1 MEYSDKV
8 RWLRRYQEA
17 QRLQQVLEEEAA
29 RLRAEAE
36 RVTPLFRDLPGSG
49 GAGRDKLPA
58 AVERIIDAD
67 QELQAQVNCC
77 QAIRR
82 EVVEAINTVQD
93 SRRHEVLHRRYLLG
107 QRWEQIAVEMHLNFR
122 WVTKL
127 HRRSIENLALES
139 PIEPVL

>member
-49 GAGRDKLPA
+49 AAGRDKLPA
-58 AVERIIDAD
+58 AVERIIDAE
-67 QELQAQVNCC
+67 QELTAQVNCC

-82 EVVEAINTVQD
+82 EVVEVINTVEHK
-93 SRRHEVLHRRYLLG
+93 REYEILHRRYLLG
-107 QRWEQIAVEMHLNFR
+107 ERWEQIAVNMGIDYR
-122 WVTKL
+122 WVWRMHKRAINKL
-127 HRRSIENLALES
+127 TIKSDIA
-139 PIEPVL
+139 PVL